1 MVPKFL
7 RFYLFSIIKRNG
19 IKALTKMEAI
29 MKKSIQQAVTELAA
43 PVTDS
48 LNYELVDVEYVKE
61 GTNWYLRIYIDK
73 PGGIGIDDC
82 QAVSERL
89 SDILDKNDPID
100 QSYYLEVSS
109 PGLDR
114 PLKTERDFKKY
125 KGELVEVKVFQPID
139 GKKVFEGELVGL
151 IDNKIV
157 ILQNGDNTGFE
168 KDKVAVVKR
177 VIKF

>member
-1 MVPKFL
+1 
-7 RFYLFSIIKRNG
+7 
-19 IKALTKMEAI
+19 
-29 MKKSIQQAVTELAA
+29 MKKSIQQAIMELAL
-43 PVTDS
+43 PVVEG

-61 GTNWYLRIYIDK
+61 GANWYLRIYIDK

-82 QAVSERL
+82 QAVSEQI
-89 SDILDKNDPID
+89 SEILDKKDPIN

-109 PGLDR
+109 PGLER
-114 PLKTERDFKKY
+114 PLKTERDFIKY

-151 IDNKIV
+151 VNDQIV
-157 ILQNGDNTGFE
+157 ISQEGKNVEFD
-168 KDKVAVVKR
+168 KDIVAIVKR